1 MIPPSDRPPEPG
13 PLKLVQVSDIHF
25 GGEHAA
31 AVEAAVER
39 INAERPDLVVAA
51 GDLTKDG
58 RETEFDAAR
67 AWLDRLDAPRLVT
80 PGNHDTPFTGPR
92 EILAR
97 LLSPWRRFERRFG
110 GRESQDWDDP
120 RATVV
125 TLNSARAFQ
134 IRLNWSKG
142 AVSRRQIQEVCA
154 DLKGAAPGA
163 LKIVVC
169 HHPLIEMIGGPMT
182 AKVRGGTAAAQAFS
196 AAGVDLVL
204 TGHIHAPFVHPY
216 PFVDGCTQA
225 VGSGTL
231 SVRERGVPPGFNL
244 IEIDAVDIRI
254 TALAFE
260 RTRFVTWRT
269 WSVPRRCVPTNESGA
284 TEVAPLRV

>member
-1 MIPPSDRPPEPG
+1 MK

-25 GGEHAA
+25 GGEHKA

-39 INAERPDLVVAA
+39 IHAERPDLVIAA

-58 RETEFDAAR
+58 KVEEFDAVH
-67 AWLDRLDAPRLVT
+67 AWLDRLPSPRIVT
-80 PGNHDTPFTGPR
+80 PGNHDTPFVGPR
-92 EILAR
+92 EILTR
-97 LLSPWRRFERRFG
+97 LISPWRRYEDRFG
-110 GRESQDWDDP
+110 KRMNSDWDDP

-134 IRLNWSKG
+134 LRLNWSKG
-142 AVSRRQIQEVCA
+142 AVSRRQVRDVCA
-154 DLKGAAPGA
+154 DLKQAAPDA

-169 HHPLIEMIGGPMT
+169 HHPLIEMLGGPMT
-182 AKVRGGTAAAQAFS
+182 AKVHGGTAAAQAFS
-196 AAGVDLVL
+196 QAGVDLVL

-216 PFVDGCTQA
+216 PFADGCTQA

-231 SVRERGVPPGFNL
+231 SVRERGVPPSFNV
-244 IEIDAVDIRI
+244 IEVDDVDIRI

-260 RTRFVTWRT
+260 RTQFVTWRT
-269 WSVPRRCVPTNESGA
+269 WSVPRRCVPTAPNQRGA
-284 TEVAPLRV
+284 TEVAPLQV

>member
-1 MIPPSDRPPEPG
+1 MS

-25 GGEHAA
+25 GGEHKD

-39 INAERPDLVVAA
+39 IHAERPDLLIVS

-58 RETEFDAAR
+58 KCVEFDAAK
-67 AWLDRLDAPRLVT
+67 AWLDRLPQPRLVT
-80 PGNHDTPFTGPR
+80 PGNHDTPFVGPR
-92 EILAR
+92 ELLAR
-97 LLSPWRRFERRFG
+97 ILTPWRRYEERFG

-134 IRLNWSKG
+134 LRLNWSKG
-142 AVSRRQIQEVCA
+142 AVSRRQVREVCA

-169 HHPLIEMIGGPMT
+169 HHPLVEMLGGPMT
-182 AKVRGGTAAAQAFS
+182 AKVRGGTAAAQVFAH
-196 AAGVDLVL
+196 AGVDLVL
-204 TGHIHAPFVHPY
+204 TGHIHAPFVYPY
-216 PFVDGCTQA
+216 AFSDGCTQA

-231 SVRERGVPPGFNL
+231 SVRERGVPPGFNV
-244 IEIDAVDIRI
+244 IEVDDVDIKI
-254 TALAFE
+254 TALGWE
-260 RTRFVTWRT
+260 RTQFTTWRT
-269 WSVPRRCVPTNESGA
+269 WSVPRRCIPCSNENGA
-284 TEVAPLRV
+284 TEVAPLNV

>member
-1 MIPPSDRPPEPG
+1 MTK

-25 GGEHAA
+25 GGEHKA

-39 INAERPDLVVAA
+39 IHAEAPDLVIAT

-58 RETEFDAAR
+58 KCAEFDSAK
-67 AWLDRLDAPRLVT
+67 AWLDRLPQPRLVT
-80 PGNHDTPFTGPR
+80 PGNHDTPFAGPR
-92 EILAR
+92 ELLAR
-97 LLSPWRRFERRFG
+97 LMSPWRRYEERFG
-110 GRESQDWDDP
+110 KRESQDWDDP

-134 IRLNWSKG
+134 VRLNWSKG
-142 AVSRRQIQEVCA
+142 AVSRRQIREVCA

-182 AKVRGGTAAAQAFS
+182 AKVRGGTGAALAFS
-196 AAGVDLVL
+196 NAGVDLVL

-216 PFVDGCTQA
+216 PFSDGCTQA

-231 SVRERGVPPGFNL
+231 SVRERGVPPSFNV
-244 IEIDAVDIRI
+244 IEVDEVDIRI

-260 RTRFVTWRT
+260 RTQFTTWRT
-269 WSVPRRCVPTNESGA
+269 WSVPRRCAPSNENGA
-284 TEVAPLRV
+284 TEVAPLKV

>member
-1 MIPPSDRPPEPG
+1 M
-13 PLKLVQVSDIHF
+13 KLVQVSDIHF
-25 GGEHAA
+25 GGEHKL

-39 INAERPDLVVAA
+39 IQAERPDLVIAA

-58 RETEFDAAR
+58 KVGEFDAVQ
-67 AWLDRLDAPRLVT
+67 AWLDRLPRPHLVT
-80 PGNHDTPFTGPR
+80 PGNHDTPFAGPR
-92 EILAR
+92 EVLTR
-97 LLSPWRRFERRFG
+97 LVAPWRRYESRFG
-110 GRESQDWDDP
+110 ERMNGEWGDP
-120 RATVV
+120 RATIV

-134 IRLNWSKG
+134 LRANWSKG
-142 AVSRRQIQEVCA
+142 AVSRRQVRDVCA
-154 DLKGAAPGA
+154 GLEQAAPDA

-182 AKVRGGTAAAQAFS
+182 AKVHGGTAAAQAFS
-196 AAGVDLVL
+196 QAGVDLVL

-216 PFVDGCTQA
+216 PFADGCTQA

-231 SVRERGVPPGFNL
+231 SVRERGVPPSFNL
-244 IEIDAVDIRI
+244 IEVDDVDIRI

-269 WSVPRRCVPTNESGA
+269 WSVPRRCSLRAKNENGA
-284 TEVAPLRV
+284 TEVAPLQV

>member
-1 MIPPSDRPPEPG
+1 MT

-25 GGEHAA
+25 GGEHKE

-39 INAERPDLVVAA
+39 IHAERPDLVIAA

-58 RETEFDAAR
+58 KEVEFDAAQ
-67 AWLDRLDAPRLVT
+67 AWLARLPRPQLVT
-80 PGNHDTPFTGPR
+80 PGNHDTPFVGPR
-92 EILAR
+92 EILTRIVA
-97 LLSPWRRFERRFG
+97 PWRRYESRFG
-110 GRESQDWDDP
+110 DRHNSDWDDP
-120 RATVV
+120 RATVA

-134 IRLNWSKG
+134 LRPNWSKG
-142 AVSRRQIQEVCA
+142 AVSRKQVREVCA

-182 AKVRGGTAAAQAFS
+182 ARVHGGTAAAQAFS
-196 AAGVDLVL
+196 HAGVDLVL

-216 PFVDGCTQA
+216 PFSDGCTQA

-231 SVRERGVPPGFNL
+231 SVRERGVPPSFNV
-244 IEIDAVDIRI
+244 IEVDDTDIRI

-260 RTRFVTWRT
+260 RTHFVTFRT
-269 WSVPRRCVPTNESGA
+269 WSVPRRCMPKNENGA
-284 TEVAPLRV
+284 TEVAPFQI

>member
-1 MIPPSDRPPEPG
+1 VTK

-25 GGEHAA
+25 GGEHRE

-39 INAERPDLVVAA
+39 IAAERPDLVIAA
-51 GDLTKDG
+51 GDLTRDG
-58 RETEFDAAR
+58 LRSEFDAAR
-67 AWLDRLDAPRLVT
+67 AWLDRLPGPRLVT
-80 PGNHDTPFTGPR
+80 PGNHDIPFRGPG
-92 EILAR
+92 EILVR
-97 LLSPWRRFERRFG
+97 LAAPWRRYETRFG

-125 TLNSARAFQ
+125 TLNTARAFQ
-134 IRLNWSKG
+134 IRPNWSKG
-142 AVSRRQIQEVCA
+142 AVSRRQIREVRA

-182 AKVRGGTAAAQAFS
+182 ARVRGGTAAAQAF
-196 AAGVDLVL
+196 AQAGVDLVL

-216 PFVDGCTQA
+216 PFLDGCTQA

-244 IEIDAVDIRI
+244 IEVDGVDIRI
-254 TALAFE
+254 TALAWE
-260 RTRFVTWRT
+260 RTQFAVWRT
-269 WSVPRRCVPTNESGA
+269 WSVPRRRARQDGPDENGA
-284 TEVAPLRV
+284 TEVAPLKV